1 MQGNG
6 TTRYVTWRRAAALFA
21 LTPVLV
27 TVGLAAPAAAAK
39 TPTDDSTT
47 TSTTTIAPADPNATP
62 APTQG
67 RLSTGKRVNPA
78 ADDAAGLDT
87 GTAPAT
93 AEESKDGTAPA
104 EAGSEELTGEPGE
117 CNEKSCKHLT
127 PIVECSFKDPGTG
140 LYNTVWSYRSGGS
153 RDTIP
158 VGWYNYFTPGSIN
171 RDQPTY
177 FEPGMHRNV
186 LITTHSGS
194 LTWVL
199 GLEKATAPGKD
210 CGHNPVPI
218 TGAGLSSVV
227 TIFAVAALLGL
238 VLFLRGRRRRAGRV
252 REQEA
257 R

>member
-1 MQGNG
+1 MQG
-6 TTRYVTWRRAAALFA
+6 TRTSRYFTWRRAAALFA
-21 LTPVLV
+21 LAPVLV
-27 TVGLAAPAAAAK
+27 TVGLTTPAAAAK
-39 TPTDDSTT
+39 TATDDS
-47 TSTTTIAPADPNATP
+47 STTTPADPTAT
-62 APTQG
+62 
-67 RLSTGKRVNPA
+67 
-78 ADDAAGLDT
+78 
-87 GTAPAT
+87 AT

-171 RDQPTY
+171 RGQPTY

-199 GLEKATAPGKD
+199 GLEQATAPGKD

-238 VLFLRGRRRRAGRV
+238 VLFLRGRHRRGGRV
-252 REQEA
+252 REQEV